1 MVDVSEKAVTTRTA
15 VAQGFVSMKPGVVRA
30 VRRLKNPKGNPLE
43 VARIAGIAAAKRTAE
58 WIPLCHP
65 LALTHIDVTARL
77 CQNGVEVRSEVTATA
92 QTGVEMEALVA
103 VTAAA
108 LTVYDMCKALD
119 KGMEISGVVLVE
131 KTGGK
136 SGDYF
141 RRTSVASHHG
151 NNRKKHDPEPG
162 SMSVA
167 GGKTVKLLV
176 ADDNPLVRDLVVKG
190 MEPYCEVETASDGAD
205 ALLKV
210 IDTPPDVI
218 LCDYKM
224 PGLDGRQLFEKL
236 HGREATRHIPFL
248 FMASRADIE
257 ERLRP
262 LVEGVEDFVTKPFLV
277 KDLVRITKKV
287 VDRLHLEKLQKRAS
301 RPGVIQGRL
310 EEMSMID
317 LMQSLEMGQ
326 KSCRLVVNHDGE
338 QGELYFANGQCRDA
352 KIGKVEGDDAVYR
365 VVLWTAG
372 EFEIDFNAA
381 NASTRTTTTRNTT
394 GLLMEAMRLMDEAS
408 RDTVETK

>member
-1 MVDVSEKAVTTRTA
+1 MS
-15 VAQGFVSMKPGVVRA
+15 
-30 VRRLKNPKGNPLE
+30 
-43 VARIAGIAAAKRTAE
+43 AA
-58 WIPLCHP
+58 
-65 LALTHIDVTARL
+65 
-77 CQNGVEVRSEVTATA
+77 
-92 QTGVEMEALVA
+92 
-103 VTAAA
+103 
-108 LTVYDMCKALD
+108 
-119 KGMEISGVVLVE
+119 SG
-131 KTGGK
+131 T
-136 SGDYF
+136 
-141 RRTSVASHHG
+141 
-151 NNRKKHDPEPG
+151 
-162 SMSVA
+162 
-167 GGKTVKLLV
+167 TVKLLL
-176 ADDNPLVRDLVVKG
+176 AEDNPLVRELIVKG
-190 MEPYCEVETASDGAD
+190 LEHACNVITAADGAD

-210 IDTPPDVI
+210 VDDPPDLI

-236 HGREATRHIPFL
+236 RAREATRHIPFL

-262 LVEGVEDFVTKPFLV
+262 LVDGVEEFITKPFLI

-326 KSCRLVVNHDGE
+326 KSCRLAVRKGGE

-352 KIGKVEGDDAVYR
+352 KIGKVEGDNAVYK
-365 VVLWTAG
+365 VVLWTEG

-381 NASTRTTTTRNTT
+381 NASNRTTTTRNTT
-394 GLLMEAMRLMDEAS
+394 GLLMEAMRLMDEAN
-408 RDTVETK
+408 RDAVETK